1 MQILRHLVTGALCL
15 AGALASAPSF
25 AQTVKWDL
33 SSEYAPTSLPGRTN
47 AFFAERVKALSGGAL
62 AITVHFGGALGFK
75 AADHY
80 TAVEDG
86 ALPIASTPFNRM
98 NGISPIF
105 DLQSLPFLQSTLAD
119 ARLLDELLRPFYNA
133 AMAKN
138 GQFVLFTTPWT
149 PQGFWAKK
157 TVASKGDLEGLR
169 VRVVDLAAVQT
180 LKAAG
185 ADAIQMS
192 WADTLPAI
200 STGSINGVLTSDD
213 GGLSAK
219 FPEAGLKS
227 FSAVGFTVGVE
238 MIHVNTK
245 AFQALPANLQI
256 AVLVAAADAERY
268 GWSLSEKTIADNLAK
283 MKAQGVS
290 VVTELPPEF
299 TAALKEAAA
308 PAIAA
313 WKKRFGPSADLVLDL
328 YAERRKGG

>member
-1 MQILRHLVTGALCL
+1 MTGALCL
-15 AGALASAPSF
+15 VGALLAVPASAQPI
-25 AQTVKWDL
+25 KWDL
-33 SSEYAPTSLPGRTN
+33 SSEYAPTSLPGRAN
-47 AFFAERVKALSGGAL
+47 AFFAQRVKALSGGAL
-62 AITVHFGGALGFK
+62 EITVHYSGALGFK

-119 ARLLDELLRPFYNA
+119 AKLLDELLRPFYNA

-138 GQFVLFTTPWT
+138 EQFILFTTPWT

-157 TVASKGDLEGLR
+157 TVGSKDDLKGLR
-169 VRVVDLAAVQT
+169 IRVVDLAAVQT
-180 LKAAG
+180 LRAAG
-185 ADAIQMS
+185 VDAIQMS

-219 FPEAGLKS
+219 FPEAGLTA

-238 MIHVNTK
+238 MIHVNSK
-245 AFQALPANLQI
+245 AFFDLPAAVQT
-256 AVLVAAADAERY
+256 AVLVAAAEAERQ
-268 GWSLSEKTIADNLAK
+268 GWAMSEKTVADNVAK

-290 VVTELPPEF
+290 VVTGLPPEF
-299 TAALKEAAA
+299 AAALKDAAA

-313 WKKRFGPSADLVLDL
+313 WKQRFGPSADLILDL